1 MKKRYEKVDEKAK
14 QKYGNLSEHSNS
26 RGFMR
31 ELEQQLKEVQ
41 AELREKLKEQKENEK
56 NKRN

>member
-26 RGFMR
+26 KGFMR

-41 AELREKLKEQKENEK
+41 AELRKKLEEHRNK
-56 NKRN
+56 NGN

>member
-41 AELREKLKEQKENEK
+41 AELRKKMEERKNESS
-56 NKRN
+56 NKI

>member
-26 RGFMR
+26 KGFIR

-41 AELREKLKEQKENEK
+41 AELREKLKEQKK
-56 NKRN
+56 YD